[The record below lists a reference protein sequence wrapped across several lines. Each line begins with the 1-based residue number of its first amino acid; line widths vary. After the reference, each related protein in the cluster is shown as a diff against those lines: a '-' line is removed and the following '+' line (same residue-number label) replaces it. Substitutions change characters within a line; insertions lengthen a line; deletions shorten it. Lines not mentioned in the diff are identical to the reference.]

1 MCYAFRHPIV
11 VFLLISAALPIPA
24 LDPNP
29 PSIHS
34 TSGAWP
40 IHRQWTPAETH
51 HYAKWIEHVYTMKT
65 KGSVEQRIA
74 KLERVLTDPGM
85 NRLLDPAFLGE
96 GSNPQLPLD
105 VIRSMNGL
113 MDCGKFTAFMPAYYA
128 YRRALPWMTAVVSSG
143 GGDIRTSPYN
153 VPSTGANSFT
163 SGSVG
168 AFFRNAVGSFISG
181 NYRVNLDGPRAE
193 LSDTVPV
200 ALTREFL
207 LPGTINYI
215 DGHCL
220 ILASVSEYGELRF
233 INCSTTPTRDIFTY
247 NGMNTVSGIPPLGEN
262 PNNPM
267 EGCFQGMRVL
277 RYPIAITDSSGK
289 VTSVRRRTNEEM
301 KEFGFSTEQYE
312 VIHAIYTRQP
322 LVVDGLQPKGFHD
335 FLRLRMRTVDTIAP
349 VKFLEES
356 VDELLDAYV
365 LREQFV
371 QDAWR
376 DVRNNGGIVYPE
388 DRSNENIFQ
397 AFGRWE
403 TWSSPSSDV
412 DRRNKYF
419 YIADWLE
426 YAIRMYELDPDSLD
440 KSGLE
445 GYTIQNRSDF
455 ARALIAEKNRT
466 FATRSMTYVNSAGSP
481 VHLSLLDIEQRL
493 YELSFDPNH
502 PPELR
507 WGAPLGSEERA
518 GALQTFTPVPGGGRI
533 AMEDAYRWQAYY
545 RHMGQRETGASYLTD
560 MFTTG
565 FPVRGKLDAQVGKW
579 IDTPAVVA
587 ATNPPQVEAVPEVQ
601 FVSNVAIETATPA
614 ASATSTP
621 VVRTYRGLG
630 QHSSVASAQPTAEGR
645 RPEFHAYRDLSRMRG
660 GRHR

>member
-1 MCYAFRHPIV
+1 MRYDCRFTIALTA
-11 VFLLISAALPIPA
+11 LLACFVPLPASAV
-24 LDPNP
+24 DPNP

-51 HYAKWIEHVYTMKT
+51 HYAKWIEHIYTMKT

-74 KLERVLTDPGM
+74 KLERVLTDPEM
-85 NRLLDPAFLGE
+85 NLLLDPSFLGE

-128 YRRALPWMTAVVSSG
+128 YRRALPWMCAVVSSG

-153 VPSTGANSFT
+153 VPSTGSNSFT

-181 NYRVNLDGPRAE
+181 NYRVNLEGPRAE

-220 ILASVSEYGELRF
+220 ILASISEYGELRF

-247 NGMNTVSGIPPLGEN
+247 NGMNTVSGIPPFGEN
-262 PNNPM
+262 PNAPM

-312 VIHAIYTRQP
+312 VIRAIFTRQE
-322 LVVDGLQPKGFHD
+322 LTVGDLKPKGFHD

-349 VKFLEES
+349 VKFMEES
-356 VDELLDAYV
+356 ADELLDAYV

-376 DVRNNGGIVYPE
+376 DVQANGGIVYPE

-426 YAIRMYELDPDSLD
+426 YAIRMYELDPGSLD
-440 KSGLE
+440 KTGLE
-445 GYTIQNRSDF
+445 RYAIQNRSDL
-455 ARALIAEKNRT
+455 ARALIAEKNRI
-466 FATRSMTYVNSAGSP
+466 FAARRMSYKNSAGAP
-481 VHLSLLDIEQRL
+481 VHLTLLDIEKRL

-507 WGAPLGSEERA
+507 WGAPLGSDERA
-518 GALQTFTPVPGGGRI
+518 AAPKTFTPTPGGGRI
-533 AMEDAYRWQAYY
+533 AMEDAFRWQSYY

-565 FPVRGKLDAQVGKW
+565 FPVRDKLDAQVGKW
-579 IDTPAVVA
+579 IDTPTVVVA
-587 ATNPPQVEAVPEVQ
+587 ENAPVAAESTSPHLVSTITAPATT
-601 FVSNVAIETATPA
+601 VAPVTT
-614 ASATSTP
+614 TP

-630 QHSSVASAQPTAEGR
+630 QRSGLETEGASAERPRPQERRDTARLRNGR
-645 RPEFHAYRDLSRMRG
+645 R
-660 GRHR
+660 